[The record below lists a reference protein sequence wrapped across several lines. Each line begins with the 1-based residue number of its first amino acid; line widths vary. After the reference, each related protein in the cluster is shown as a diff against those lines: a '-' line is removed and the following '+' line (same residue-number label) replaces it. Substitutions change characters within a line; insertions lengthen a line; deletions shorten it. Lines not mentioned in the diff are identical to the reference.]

1 MKRQAELTAIDYPG
15 SDGKPLAESERHAIA
30 TVDAWQ
36 ALKRFFASRPDVYV
50 GMDMLLYHVE
60 GDPRRSVVPDVFV
73 VLGAPKLPH
82 RDTWLLWEEGRA
94 PDFVLEVT
102 SRTTRREDE
111 GRKRRL
117 YRDLGV
123 AEYWQFDP
131 TGDYLSP
138 LLKGARLEGGEYE
151 PIPSVAT
158 VDGGLRMRSVLG
170 LELRLERGLLRL
182 YDPAAGRTSRRRRSD
197 RGRSQAPRRRGSRAS
212 RQRSC
217 TSRQRSRAIQHRRS
231 DRRPSQTPHRRAR
244 SRSASG
250 ARLKSTG
257 PAPEGARPQAPSTR
271 ARNRGGRR
279 CGSACS
285 NAQAM
290 RINVGSLQA
299 TPKKETPTERP
310 WMWPVTQAALPL
322 GPGMASGR
330 YRGAPCRDPSRGT
343 GTSPRPAP
351 VRQAASVSAPLAS
364 ASISGSR
371 DACCRKFGINP
382 RFCW

>member
-1 MKRQAELTAIDYPG
+1 MKRQAELTAIDYPS

-73 VLGAPKLPH
+73 VLGVPKLPH

-182 YDPAAGRTSRRRRSD
+182 YDPAAGTYLPTSEEETARADAAEATAEEEAARADAAEATAEEEAARADAAEATAEEAGRRVVEESARADSEAARAHAAEAVAAEARRRI
-197 RGRSQAPRRRGSRAS
+197 AELEA
-212 RQRSC
+212 
-217 TSRQRSRAIQHRRS
+217 A
-231 DRRPSQTPHRRAR
+231 
-244 SRSASG
+244 
-250 ARLKSTG
+250 
-257 PAPEGARPQAPSTR
+257 
-271 ARNRGGRR
+271 
-279 CGSACS
+279 
-285 NAQAM
+285 
-290 RINVGSLQA
+290 LQA
-299 TPKKETPTERP
+299 
-310 WMWPVTQAALPL
+310 A
-322 GPGMASGR
+322 
-330 YRGAPCRDPSRGT
+330 RG
-343 GTSPRPAP
+343 
-351 VRQAASVSAPLAS
+351 
-364 ASISGSR
+364 
-371 DACCRKFGINP
+371 
-382 RFCW
+382 

>member
-1 MKRQAELTAIDYPG
+1 MKRQAELTAIDYPS

-36 ALKRFFASRPDVYV
+36 ALKRFFASRSDVYV
-50 GMDMLLYHVE
+50 GMDMLLYHVQ

-73 VLGAPKLPH
+73 VLGAAKLPH

-123 AEYWQFDP
+123 SEYWQFDP

-151 PIPSVAT
+151 PIPSVAS

-182 YDPAAGRTSRRRRSD
+182 YDPAAETYLPTADEETARADSEAARADAAEVTAEEARRHVAEEAARADSEAARADSEAA
-197 RGRSQAPRRRGSRAS
+197 RANSEAARANTAEATAAQA
-212 RQRSC
+212 
-217 TSRQRSRAIQHRRS
+217 
-231 DRRPSQTPHRRAR
+231 
-244 SRSASG
+244 
-250 ARLKSTG
+250 
-257 PAPEGARPQAPSTR
+257 
-271 ARNRGGRR
+271 GRR
-279 CGSACS
+279 IAELE
-285 NAQAM
+285 AA
-290 RINVGSLQA
+290 LQA
-299 TPKKETPTERP
+299 
-310 WMWPVTQAALPL
+310 A
-322 GPGMASGR
+322 
-330 YRGAPCRDPSRGT
+330 RG
-343 GTSPRPAP
+343 
-351 VRQAASVSAPLAS
+351 
-364 ASISGSR
+364 
-371 DACCRKFGINP
+371 
-382 RFCW
+382 

>member
-1 MKRQAELTAIDYPG
+1 MKRQAELTAIDYPS

-151 PIPSVAT
+151 PIPSVAS

-182 YDPAAGRTSRRRRSD
+182 YDPAAGTYLPTADEETARADAAEATAKEEAARADAAEAVAAEARRRV
-197 RGRSQAPRRRGSRAS
+197 AELEA
-212 RQRSC
+212 
-217 TSRQRSRAIQHRRS
+217 A
-231 DRRPSQTPHRRAR
+231 
-244 SRSASG
+244 
-250 ARLKSTG
+250 
-257 PAPEGARPQAPSTR
+257 
-271 ARNRGGRR
+271 
-279 CGSACS
+279 
-285 NAQAM
+285 
-290 RINVGSLQA
+290 LQA
-299 TPKKETPTERP
+299 
-310 WMWPVTQAALPL
+310 A
-322 GPGMASGR
+322 
-330 YRGAPCRDPSRGT
+330 RG
-343 GTSPRPAP
+343 
-351 VRQAASVSAPLAS
+351 
-364 ASISGSR
+364 
-371 DACCRKFGINP
+371 
-382 RFCW
+382 

>member
-1 MKRQAELTAIDYPG
+1 MKRQAELTAIDYPS

-36 ALKRFFASRPDVYV
+36 ALKRFFASRSDVYV

-182 YDPAAGRTSRRRRSD
+182 YDPAAETYLPTADEETARADSEAARADAAEVTAEEARRHVAEEAARADSEAARANSEAARANTAEATVAQARRRI
-197 RGRSQAPRRRGSRAS
+197 AELEA
-212 RQRSC
+212 
-217 TSRQRSRAIQHRRS
+217 A
-231 DRRPSQTPHRRAR
+231 
-244 SRSASG
+244 
-250 ARLKSTG
+250 
-257 PAPEGARPQAPSTR
+257 
-271 ARNRGGRR
+271 
-279 CGSACS
+279 
-285 NAQAM
+285 
-290 RINVGSLQA
+290 LQA
-299 TPKKETPTERP
+299 
-310 WMWPVTQAALPL
+310 A
-322 GPGMASGR
+322 
-330 YRGAPCRDPSRGT
+330 RG
-343 GTSPRPAP
+343 
-351 VRQAASVSAPLAS
+351 
-364 ASISGSR
+364 
-371 DACCRKFGINP
+371 
-382 RFCW
+382 

>member
-1 MKRQAELTAIDYPG
+1 MKRQTELTAIDYPS

-73 VLGAPKLPH
+73 VLGVPKLPH

-138 LLKGARLEGGEYE
+138 LLKGARLEGGQYE
-151 PIPSVAT
+151 PIPSVAS

-170 LELRLERGLLRL
+170 LELRLERGVLRL
-182 YDPAAGRTSRRRRSD
+182 YDPTAGTYLATAEEAAARADAAEAKRRADSEAARADAAEAIADEARRRV
-197 RGRSQAPRRRGSRAS
+197 AE
-212 RQRSC
+212 
-217 TSRQRSRAIQHRRS
+217 
-231 DRRPSQTPHRRAR
+231 
-244 SRSASG
+244 
-250 ARLKSTG
+250 L
-257 PAPEGARPQAPSTR
+257 E
-271 ARNRGGRR
+271 
-279 CGSACS
+279 
-285 NAQAM
+285 
-290 RINVGSLQA
+290 
-299 TPKKETPTERP
+299 
-310 WMWPVTQAALPL
+310 AALR
-322 GPGMASGR
+322 AA
-330 YRGAPCRDPSRGT
+330 RG
-343 GTSPRPAP
+343 
-351 VRQAASVSAPLAS
+351 
-364 ASISGSR
+364 
-371 DACCRKFGINP
+371 
-382 RFCW
+382 

>member
-1 MKRQAELTAIDYPG
+1 MKRQAELTAIDYPS

-73 VLGAPKLPH
+73 VLGVPKLPH

-182 YDPAAGRTSRRRRSD
+182 YDPAAETYLPTADEETARADAAEATAAEEAARADSEAARADAAEATANEARRRV
-197 RGRSQAPRRRGSRAS
+197 AELEA
-212 RQRSC
+212 
-217 TSRQRSRAIQHRRS
+217 
-231 DRRPSQTPHRRAR
+231 
-244 SRSASG
+244 
-250 ARLKSTG
+250 
-257 PAPEGARPQAPSTR
+257 
-271 ARNRGGRR
+271 
-279 CGSACS
+279 
-285 NAQAM
+285 
-290 RINVGSLQA
+290 VLQA
-299 TPKKETPTERP
+299 
-310 WMWPVTQAALPL
+310 AH
-322 GPGMASGR
+322 G
-330 YRGAPCRDPSRGT
+330 
-343 GTSPRPAP
+343 
-351 VRQAASVSAPLAS
+351 
-364 ASISGSR
+364 
-371 DACCRKFGINP
+371 
-382 RFCW
+382 

>member
-1 MKRQAELTAIDYPG
+1 MKRQAELTAIDYPS

-36 ALKRFFASRPDVYV
+36 GLKRFFASRPDVYV

-73 VLGAPKLPH
+73 VLGVPKLPH

-94 PDFVLEVT
+94 PDFVVEVT

-182 YDPAAGRTSRRRRSD
+182 YDPAAGTYLATADEETARADAAEATAEEEAARADAAEVTAAEARRHVAVEAARADSEAARADSEAARAHAAEAAAVEARRRV
-197 RGRSQAPRRRGSRAS
+197 AE
-212 RQRSC
+212 
-217 TSRQRSRAIQHRRS
+217 
-231 DRRPSQTPHRRAR
+231 
-244 SRSASG
+244 
-250 ARLKSTG
+250 L
-257 PAPEGARPQAPSTR
+257 E
-271 ARNRGGRR
+271 
-279 CGSACS
+279 
-285 NAQAM
+285 
-290 RINVGSLQA
+290 
-299 TPKKETPTERP
+299 
-310 WMWPVTQAALPL
+310 AALH
-322 GPGMASGR
+322 AA
-330 YRGAPCRDPSRGT
+330 RG
-343 GTSPRPAP
+343 
-351 VRQAASVSAPLAS
+351 
-364 ASISGSR
+364 
-371 DACCRKFGINP
+371 
-382 RFCW
+382 

>member
-1 MKRQAELTAIDYPG
+1 MKRQAELTAIDYPS

-73 VLGAPKLPH
+73 VLGVPKLPH

-182 YDPAAGRTSRRRRSD
+182 YDPAAGTYLPTADEETARADAAEATAEEEAARADAAEVTAEEARRHVAVEAARADSEAARADSEAARAHAAEAAAVEARRRV
-197 RGRSQAPRRRGSRAS
+197 AELEA
-212 RQRSC
+212 
-217 TSRQRSRAIQHRRS
+217 A
-231 DRRPSQTPHRRAR
+231 
-244 SRSASG
+244 
-250 ARLKSTG
+250 
-257 PAPEGARPQAPSTR
+257 
-271 ARNRGGRR
+271 
-279 CGSACS
+279 
-285 NAQAM
+285 
-290 RINVGSLQA
+290 LQA
-299 TPKKETPTERP
+299 
-310 WMWPVTQAALPL
+310 A
-322 GPGMASGR
+322 
-330 YRGAPCRDPSRGT
+330 RG
-343 GTSPRPAP
+343 
-351 VRQAASVSAPLAS
+351 
-364 ASISGSR
+364 
-371 DACCRKFGINP
+371 
-382 RFCW
+382 

>member
-1 MKRQAELTAIDYPG
+1 MKRQAELTAIDYPS

-73 VLGAPKLPH
+73 VLGVPKLPH

-182 YDPAAGRTSRRRRSD
+182 YDPAAETYLPTADEETARADSEAARADAAEVTAEEARRHVAEEAARADSEAARADSEAARANSEAARANTAEATAAQARRRI
-197 RGRSQAPRRRGSRAS
+197 AELEA
-212 RQRSC
+212 
-217 TSRQRSRAIQHRRS
+217 A
-231 DRRPSQTPHRRAR
+231 
-244 SRSASG
+244 
-250 ARLKSTG
+250 
-257 PAPEGARPQAPSTR
+257 
-271 ARNRGGRR
+271 
-279 CGSACS
+279 
-285 NAQAM
+285 
-290 RINVGSLQA
+290 LQA
-299 TPKKETPTERP
+299 
-310 WMWPVTQAALPL
+310 A
-322 GPGMASGR
+322 
-330 YRGAPCRDPSRGT
+330 RG
-343 GTSPRPAP
+343 
-351 VRQAASVSAPLAS
+351 
-364 ASISGSR
+364 
-371 DACCRKFGINP
+371 
-382 RFCW
+382 

>member
-1 MKRQAELTAIDYPG
+1 MKRQAELTAIDYPS

-50 GMDMLLYHVE
+50 GMDMLLYHVQ

-73 VLGAPKLPH
+73 ALGAAKLPH

-182 YDPAAGRTSRRRRSD
+182 YDPAAETYLPTADEETARADSAEANAAEAKRHVAEEAARADAAEANANEAKRHAAEEAARADAAEANANEARRHAAEEAARADAAEANANEARRRI
-197 RGRSQAPRRRGSRAS
+197 AELEA
-212 RQRSC
+212 
-217 TSRQRSRAIQHRRS
+217 A
-231 DRRPSQTPHRRAR
+231 
-244 SRSASG
+244 
-250 ARLKSTG
+250 
-257 PAPEGARPQAPSTR
+257 
-271 ARNRGGRR
+271 
-279 CGSACS
+279 
-285 NAQAM
+285 
-290 RINVGSLQA
+290 LQA
-299 TPKKETPTERP
+299 
-310 WMWPVTQAALPL
+310 A
-322 GPGMASGR
+322 
-330 YRGAPCRDPSRGT
+330 RG
-343 GTSPRPAP
+343 
-351 VRQAASVSAPLAS
+351 
-364 ASISGSR
+364 
-371 DACCRKFGINP
+371 
-382 RFCW
+382 